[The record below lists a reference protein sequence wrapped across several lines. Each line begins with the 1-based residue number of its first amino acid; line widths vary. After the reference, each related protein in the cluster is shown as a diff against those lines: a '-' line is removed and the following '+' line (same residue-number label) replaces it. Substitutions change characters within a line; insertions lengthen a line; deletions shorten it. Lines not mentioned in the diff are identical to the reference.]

1 LPNLGFGQVEIGR
14 RGADHV
20 QVVAQVHVSD
30 DAPRAFCDLLEA
42 AAGGDDPSFEVL
54 VGPLLPRL
62 RGYMRAQA
70 GDDGEDLVGDV
81 LLRVFRGL
89 GGFSGGESELRSWVF
104 TIAHHRLVDHRRRR
118 PHDEPLDS
126 AAAARICGGD
136 AEQDAMDSLVESD
149 LWQVL
154 ALLSPAQR
162 QALLLRV
169 VAGLSVDETAA
180 VMGKKPGAVRVLQQ
194 RALESV
200 RKKIR
205 RGV

>member
-1 LPNLGFGQVEIGR
+1 M
-14 RGADHV
+14 
-20 QVVAQVHVSD
+20 VAQIHISD
-30 DAPRAFCDLLEA
+30 DKSRGFRALLDA
-42 AAGGDDPSFEVL
+42 AATGHDASFETL
-54 VGPLLPRL
+54 VAPLLPRL

-89 GGFSGGESELRSWVF
+89 GGFSGGESEFRSWLF

-118 PHDEPLDS
+118 RRDEPLEPGH
-126 AAAARICGGD
+126 AARIPGGD
-136 AEQDAMDSLVESD
+136 AEQEAMDKLAEAD
-149 LWQVL
+149 LWLVL
-154 ALLSPAQR
+154 RLLAPAQR

-169 VAGLSVDETAA
+169 VADLSVEEAAA
-180 VMGKKPGAVRVLQQ
+180 VMGKKPGAVRVLQH

>member
-1 LPNLGFGQVEIGR
+1 M
-14 RGADHV
+14 
-20 QVVAQVHVSD
+20 VAQVHIPD
-30 DAPRAFCDLLEA
+30 DKSRDFCALLDA
-42 AAGGDDPSFEVL
+42 AATGHDASFETL
-54 VGPLLPRL
+54 VAPLLPRL

-118 PHDEPLDS
+118 RRDELLDS

-136 AEQDAMDSLVESD
+136 AEQDAMDNLVESD
-149 LWQVL
+149 LWLVL
-154 ALLSPAQR
+154 GRLAPAQR

-169 VAGLSVDETAA
+169 VAGLSVEEAA
-180 VMGKKPGAVRVLQQ
+180 VVMGKKPGAVRVLQH
-194 RALESV
+194 RALESL
-200 RKKIR
+200 RKRIR

>member
-1 LPNLGFGQVEIGR
+1 M
-14 RGADHV
+14 
-20 QVVAQVHVSD
+20 VAQIQISEET
-30 DAPRAFCDLLEA
+30 PREFGALLEA
-42 AAGGDDPSFEVL
+42 AAGGHNASFEAL
-54 VGPLLPRL
+54 VGPILPRL

-89 GGFSGGESELRSWVF
+89 GGFSGGESELRSWLF
-104 TIAHHRLVDHRRRR
+104 TIAHHRLVDHRRHRR
-118 PHDEPLDS
+118 RDEPLDS
-126 AAAARICGGD
+126 DAAARIYGGD
-136 AEQDAMDSLVESD
+136 AEQDAMDNLVESD

-154 ALLSPAQR
+154 GLLAPAQR

-169 VAGLSVDETAA
+169 VAGLSVEETAA
-180 VMGKKPGAVRVLQQ
+180 VMGKKPGAVRVLQH

-200 RKKIR
+200 RKRIR

>member
-1 LPNLGFGQVEIGR
+1 M
-14 RGADHV
+14 
-20 QVVAQVHVSD
+20 VAQVQVSD
-30 DAPRAFCDLLEA
+30 DLAREFCDLLEA
-42 AAGGDDPSFEVL
+42 ASGGHDASFETL

-70 GDDGEDLVGDV
+70 GDDCEDLVGDV

-89 GGFSGGESELRSWVF
+89 GGFSGGESEFRSWLF

-118 PHDEPLDS
+118 RRDEPLDA

-136 AEQDAMDSLVESD
+136 AEQDAMDNLVESD

-154 ALLSPAQR
+154 GLLAPAQR

-169 VAGLSVDETAA
+169 VAGLSVEETAA
-180 VMGKKPGAVRVLQQ
+180 VMGKRPGAVRVLQH

-200 RKKIR
+200 RKRIR